1 MFPSENGSDLS
12 LDPQS
17 WKGSKLAA
25 ISRVRGARLKIFFFA
40 VTLFA
45 YLERER
51 ERERVETHIRTA

>member
-25 ISRVRGARLKIFFFA
+25 ISRVRGARLKIFFFV

-51 ERERVETHIRTA
+51 ERERE